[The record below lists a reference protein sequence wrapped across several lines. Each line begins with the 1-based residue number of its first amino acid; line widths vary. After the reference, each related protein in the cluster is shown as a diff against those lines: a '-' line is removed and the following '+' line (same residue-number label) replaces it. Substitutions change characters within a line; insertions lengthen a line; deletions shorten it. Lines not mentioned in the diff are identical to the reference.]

1 MEVVW
6 RCSAKS
12 LEYGIRLEERYSGWG
27 RRFRGKQ
34 PDDGKD
40 VSERVIGIHVR
51 VIVNADGFVTIATAL
66 PRFFARNARLAAKC

>member
-1 MEVVW
+1 M
-6 RCSAKS
+6 
-12 LEYGIRLEERYSGWG
+12 EERYGDG
-27 RRFRGKQ
+27 RRRFRVRQ

-66 PRFFARNARLAAKC
+66 PRFFARNARLAADVQL

>member
-12 LEYGIRLEERYSGWG
+12 LEYGIWGERGMGGWR
-27 RRFRGKQ
+27 RRFLLGQ
-34 PDDGKD
+34 PNVWKN
-40 VSERVIGIHVR
+40 VSDRAIGIHVR

-66 PRFFARNARLAAKC
+66 PSFSCQEYASGG